1 MSAVVRD
8 ITGMCETTGTLIS
21 GVAHV
26 RQSLSRIVL
35 TRLGTRTQRRNFGTN
50 ILPLV
55 SAPGNDATRVKTI
68 AIIAKAIL
76 TWEPRVKLSHILFNV
91 DFDGRGVIEINC
103 SYKGQ
108 AINQQVPVLAGAS

>member
-1 MSAVVRD
+1 MSAVIRD
-8 ITGMCETTGTLIS
+8 ITGMCETTGALIS

-35 TRLGTRTQRRNFGTN
+35 TRLGTKVQRRNFGAN

-68 AIIAKAIL
+68 AILAKAIL
-76 TWEPRVKLSHILFNV
+76 TFEPRVKLSHILFNI

-103 SYKGQ
+103 SYNGQ
-108 AINQQVPVLAGAS
+108 AINQQVPVLASAS